1 MANCK
6 RCDVKLSFINVGD
19 HCYDCGAIVA
29 REVLEASSVA
39 ETQAADQEWIENEK
53 RRAEKIAQNN
63 IKTTPAA
70 TTFTTIAWLF
80 VGLGLI
86 CTVTSALLFAE
97 EGQAFLAAIVFIS
110 GCFGAV
116 LLGLLAEISSNLAK
130 LVNNSR

>member
-1 MANCK
+1 MNKCVVCGTNIAGWEAK
-6 RCDVKLSFINVGD
+6 LGGTCD
-19 HCYDCGAIVA
+19 DCHISKSKHKNEAESSLTEPKTGTP
-29 REVLEASSVA
+29 EVLVTA
-39 ETQAADQEWIENEK
+39 
-53 RRAEKIAQNN
+53 
-63 IKTTPAA
+63 TPAA